1 MLDAQ
6 IKQQKKDGKEN
17 TSHKPPIEKHDIE
30 KLKNH
35 EVILPTKPLSLLR
48 NVWFH
53 VSLFWCR
60 RGREGQRSLTKNSFR
75 FDKDPEGRE
84 FVTMNHDESTK
95 NHPGGLADTP
105 SYEKFGRMYK
115 TNSTTDGFSSL
126 KIYLEKINPHCQAL
140 FQYPKRNWRAT
151 DTIWYE
157 NRPLGINKL
166 AKMMKDISEEAGLS
180 KVYTNH
186 CVRATAITLWAD
198 AGLSDRQIMSISGHR
213 SESSLKSYHARPSS
227 SQLRQCSDV
236 LVSALG
242 DDNPQEATQ
251 VMQPLSIY
259 NRPPGMQFTA
269 TMSHQDKTSL
279 NNMFTG
285 CTMSDVHITFN

>member
-1 MLDAQ
+1 MTCEEIDKNLRQFYAEARNKSGEIYSRASLLSLRNSLERFLNSPPVNRGVSLSKDPRFVLSNKMLDAQ

-115 TNSTTDGFSSL
+115 TNSTTDVFSSL
-126 KIYLEKINPHCQAL
+126 KCYLEKINPHCQAL

-166 AKMMKDISEEAGLS
+166 AKMMKDISEESGLS
-180 KVYTNH
+180 IQKYIPTIVSKIQQLH
-186 CVRATAITLWAD
+186 FGRTL
-198 AGLSDRQIMSISGHR
+198 GFQIGRLCRFLDI
-213 SESSLKSYHARPSS
+213 AA
-227 SQLRQCSDV
+227 SQV
-236 LVSALG
+236 
-242 DDNPQEATQ
+242 
-251 VMQPLSIY
+251 
-259 NRPPGMQFTA
+259 
-269 TMSHQDKTSL
+269 
-279 NNMFTG
+279 
-285 CTMSDVHITFN
+285 